1 MVKMKKRPFLNILLA
16 IFFLYSFLVSIK
28 LLEKGI
34 KTLGAEYTD
43 QLFQSIS
50 SPFAG
55 LLVGTL
61 ATVLVQ
67 SSSVTTATIVGLVG
81 SGFLSLEYAIPMVM
95 GANIGTT
102 VTNTLVSFGHVRR
115 EQEFKRAFAA
125 STMHDFFNLIAVLA
139 LFPLQLATG
148 FLTKLSIS
156 ATEVIVATG
165 FTATK
170 PNSPIKAAIKWGAN
184 LIVDF
189 LSKISFVDRLHENS
203 YKLYA
208 GLLIVLAVAFI
219 FLSLRNIVSNMKAA
233 MLNRIQFGLDKALSK
248 GGGMIAIIVGIF
260 ITLSVQSSSITTSI
274 LVPIVGSGILAIE
287 NAFPITLGANI
298 GTTITAV
305 LASFAV
311 DSTDGLT
318 IALCHVFFNLISV
331 AVIYPIK
338 PLREVPI
345 KLAILLS
352 SATAKRK
359 YYAVLY
365 VLITFVLI
373 PLLGI
378 VLFN

>member
-1 MVKMKKRPFLNILLA
+1 MVKMKKRPFVNILIA
-16 IFFLYSFLVSIK
+16 TFFLYSFLVSIK

-81 SGFLSLEYAIPMVM
+81 SGFLNLEYAIPMVM

-148 FLTKLSIS
+148 FLTKLSTS

-165 FTATK
+165 FIATK

-203 YKLYA
+203 YRLYA
-208 GLLIVLAVAFI
+208 GLLIVLAVVFI
-219 FLSLRNIVSNMKAA
+219 FLSLNKNHNPFFLVS
-233 MLNRIQFGLDKALSK
+233 F
-248 GGGMIAIIVGIF
+248 
-260 ITLSVQSSSITTSI
+260 
-274 LVPIVGSGILAIE
+274 
-287 NAFPITLGANI
+287 
-298 GTTITAV
+298 
-305 LASFAV
+305 
-311 DSTDGLT
+311 
-318 IALCHVFFNLISV
+318 
-331 AVIYPIK
+331 
-338 PLREVPI
+338 
-345 KLAILLS
+345 
-352 SATAKRK
+352 
-359 YYAVLY
+359 
-365 VLITFVLI
+365 
-373 PLLGI
+373 
-378 VLFN
+378 LFLK

>member
-208 GLLIVLAVAFI
+208 GLLIVLAIAFI

-233 MLNRIQFGLDKALSK
+233 MLNRIQFGLDKALAK

>member
-233 MLNRIQFGLDKALSK
+233 MLNRIQFGLDKALAK